1 MTASILLGL
10 ALVAGGIA
18 LHLAIGRASRRLP
31 RLLARRRGGDAAHP
45 PAQRAFTLAALA
57 AQSALWVSLAWL
69 ASERLA
75 PLMRGRNLVAELFAM
90 SFSMPLFTIDGMAW
104 TIADLLALPAL
115 LAALWIVVSLLVRGV
130 RTRILAPAG
139 VESGLQ
145 ETVGVLLRYTLVFL
159 GTIVVLQA
167 WGVDVR
173 SLAILGSVLGV
184 GIGFGLQNIAN
195 NFVSGLLLNVER
207 PIRAGDFVRVGEF
220 LGTVQRI
227 GARSTAIQTPENLT
241 LLVPNSKFLET
252 EVVNWSHGSPVSKIT
267 LPVGVAYG
275 SDLRRVRAALLEAVK
290 GHPLVLREPRSQ
302 VDFLRFG
309 SDAIELELE
318 VWTAQPQ
325 QQGRLVSDL
334 GFRIDEA
341 FRREGVEIPF
351 PQRDLHVRSPELAR
365 LVEALARRLGVEDGA
380 GALRAAEPVSDAHDE
395 VRTVL
400 PDKDPREWSDEDLAR
415 LVERMREPSGV
426 PIQDRRHRL
435 AVYPRCFVGSEA
447 VDWLLRTAELTR
459 GEAVALGQRLIDRGF
474 VRHVLDE
481 HGFRDGNFFYG
492 FRTGSSA

>member
-1 MTASILLGL
+1 MESLVL
-10 ALVAGGIA
+10 ALALAAGGAA
-18 LHLAIGRASRRLP
+18 LHVAIGRAARRLP
-31 RLLARRRGGDAAHP
+31 RLLARRRGRDAAHP
-45 PAQRAFTLAALA
+45 PAERAFLLAALA
-57 AQSALWVSLAWL
+57 VQGALWVCVAWL

-75 PLMRGRNLVAELFAM
+75 PLMRGRNLLAELLAM
-90 SFSMPLFTIDGMAW
+90 SFSMPLFTLDGKAW
-104 TIADLLALPAL
+104 RIVDLLALPL
-115 LAALWIVVSLLVRGV
+115 LLGSLWLAVSLLVRGV
-130 RTRILAPAG
+130 RSRILAPVG

-159 GTIVVLQA
+159 GAVVVLQA

-241 LLVPNSKFLET
+241 ILVPNSRFLES

-275 SDLRRVRAALLEAVK
+275 SDLGRVRAALLEAAK
-290 GHPLVLREPRSQ
+290 GHPLALRDPRPQ
-302 VDFLRFG
+302 VDFVRFG
-309 SDAIELELE
+309 SDAVELELE
-318 VWTAQPQ
+318 VWTAEPQ
-325 QQGRLVSDL
+325 QQEQLVSDL

-341 FRREGVEIPF
+341 FRRAGVEIPF

-365 LVEALARRLGVEDGA
+365 LLEALARRLGVEEGVGA
-380 GALRAAEPVSDAHDE
+380 PPRSAAVTEASAEPPKPLSA
-395 VRTVL
+395 R
-400 PDKDPREWSDEDLAR
+400 DPRDWTDAELVRLA
-415 LVERMREPSGV
+415 ERMQGPGGV
-426 PIQDRRHRL
+426 AIQDRRHRL

-447 VDWLLRTAELTR
+447 VDWLLGTAELTR
-459 GEAVALGQRLIDRGF
+459 GEAVALGQRLVERGL

-481 HGFRDGNFFYG
+481 HGFRDGNLFYA
-492 FRTGSSA
+492 FRSSPAA

>member
-1 MTASILLGL
+1 MASLVLGL
-10 ALVAGGIA
+10 ALLAGAIA
-18 LHLAIGRASRRLP
+18 LHLAIGRAARRVP
-31 RLLARRRGGDAAHP
+31 RLLARRRGRDAAHP
-45 PAQRAFTLAALA
+45 PAERAFLLGALA
-57 AQSALWVSLAWL
+57 AQCGLWVSVAWL

-75 PLMRGRNLVAELFAM
+75 PLMRGRNLVAELLAM
-90 SFSMPLFTIDGMAW
+90 SFSKPLFTLDGMAW
-104 TIADLLALPAL
+104 TLADLLALPAL
-115 LAALWIVVSLLVRGV
+115 LVALWIVVSLLVRVV
-130 RTRILAPAG
+130 RTRLLASAG

-159 GTIVVLQA
+159 GAIVVLQA

-173 SLAILGSVLGV
+173 SLAILGSVLGL

-195 NFVSGLLLNVER
+195 NFVSGLLLNLER

-241 LLVPNSKFLET
+241 LLVPNSRFLET
-252 EVVNWSHGSPVSKIT
+252 EVVNWSHGSPVSKIS

-275 SDLRRVRAALLEAVK
+275 SDLHRVRAALLEAVR
-290 GHPLVLREPRSQ
+290 GHPLALRDPRPQ
-302 VDFLRFG
+302 VDFVRFG

-318 VWTAQPQ
+318 VWTAEPQ
-325 QQGRLVSDL
+325 RQEQLVSDL

-341 FRREGVEIPF
+341 FRREEVEIPF

-365 LVEALARRLGVEDGA
+365 LLEGLARRLGVEERA
-380 GALRAAEPVSDAHDE
+380 GVPRAPEPVADASDE
-395 VRTVL
+395 EGRTAL
-400 PDKDPREWSDEDLAR
+400 PDKDPREWSDPELAR
-415 LVERMREPSGV
+415 LVARMQEPGGV
-426 PIQDRRHRL
+426 PVQDRRHRL

-459 GEAVALGQRLIDRGF
+459 GEAVALGQRLVDRGF

-481 HGFRDGNFFYG
+481 HGFRDGAFFYG
-492 FRTGSSA
+492 FRAGPSA